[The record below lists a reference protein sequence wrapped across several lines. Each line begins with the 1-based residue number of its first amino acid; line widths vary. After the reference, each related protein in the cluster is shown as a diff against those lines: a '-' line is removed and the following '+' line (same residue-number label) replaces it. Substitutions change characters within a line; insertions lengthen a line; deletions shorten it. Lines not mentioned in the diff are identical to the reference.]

1 LENLEFLR
9 EYASRLLVED
19 YDSLVPIGDFKDV
32 LLTEYLVLE
41 DTLGLTERDLMI
53 LVSRAYRTTAFN
65 TDQRAITRHG
75 NWQVQSDLTSNLR
88 ASCTE
93 VDTH

>member
-1 LENLEFLR
+1 M
-9 EYASRLLVED
+9 ED

-53 LVSRAYRTTAFN
+53 LVFKSIPN
-65 TDQRAITRHG
+65 HC
-75 NWQVQSDLTSNLR
+75 V
-88 ASCTE
+88 
-93 VDTH
+93 